1 MGFMITDG
9 DGVDWR
15 CLWIR
20 HALAEMIRDSSGCLY
35 AYEADLADLDI
46 KKLLL
51 IAELRFVAEPRAR
64 DGSSRS

>member
-1 MGFMITDG
+1 MGVMITDG
-9 DGVDWR
+9 DGVIRWL
-15 CLWIR
+15 LWVR

-35 AYEADLADLDI
+35 AYKADWEI

-64 DGSSRS
+64 DG